1 MSRPLRIGE
10 FFRHSRA
17 PLRILV
23 VTRREKYNYESDC
36 AAAATVFTAAVA
48 AAANSGWRP
57 LEDLEPRTVPEELVQ
72 VVLGFEDG
80 FDYYVKFPAGTNIH
94 GVNKQRE
101 WAYINAERSHHLA
114 PNDDYEYWCIEKWY
128 PSINAVNNTPY
139 ADTPKVFAQGYR
151 YLFRDATRDEGAL
164 VRAHKVPCRYILM
177 GGVASEEGS

>member
-10 FFRHSRA
+10 FFRVSRK
-17 PLRILV
+17 PGRIMV
-23 VTRREKYNYESDC
+23 CTKREKFNYESDT
-36 AAAATVFTAAVA
+36 AAAATLFTAVVA

-57 LEDLEPRTVPEELVQ
+57 MEDLEPRTVPEEVIQ

-101 WAYINAERSHHLA
+101 WAYINAERSHQLH

-128 PSINAVNNTPY
+128 PSIIAVNNTPY
-139 ADTPKVFAQGYR
+139 ADTPKVFAQGER
-151 YLFRDATRDEGAL
+151 YLFRDATVEEGTL